1 MRTTKRQRHRRS
13 ATALSD
19 GFGSETRLTA
29 ALMDHGCRRWVF
41 RRAGAAA
48 GTLIRRCAPPSPAR
62 GRRRKTSVTRN
73 VTQGLRAGTI
83 AVGGTFSRAAAF
95 SRHITRSKAHHLPS
109 LERHLF
115 QSTSSGFSRALHLLR
130 SASSGFS
137 RAPHLLQSTLS
148 GLSRAPHLLR
158 STSSGF
164 SRAPH
169 LLRSTSSAS
178 AERILRFSKALTTAL
193 SEAPRPALRASP
205 LIDGDTRISGRAKR
219 RAIRPECLAG
229 S

>member
-1 MRTTKRQRHRRS
+1 
-13 ATALSD
+13 
-19 GFGSETRLTA
+19 
-29 ALMDHGCRRWVF
+29 MDHGCRRWVF

-73 VTQGLRAGTI
+73 VTQGLRADII
-83 AVGGTFSRAAAF
+83 AVGGTFSSAAAF

-115 QSTSSGFSRALHLLR
+115 QSTSSGFSRAPHLLR

-137 RAPHLLQSTLS
+137 RALHLLQSASSGFSRAPHLLRGTSS
-148 GLSRAPHLLR
+148 GLSKAPHLLR

-178 AERILRFSKALTTAL
+178 AERILRFSKAPTPHSPKHLDRRCEPLL
-193 SEAPRPALRASP
+193 S
-205 LIDGDTRISGRAKR
+205 IDGDTRIGGRPKR
-219 RAIRPECLAG
+219 RVIRPECLAG